1 MLSASRYEYAD
12 CHKSIVSSGRALEA
26 RPLPKVRGFK
36 PRLPECSAQNLM
48 LTQRRFHHENQ
59 FCSIRRF
66 YGVVQGMR
74 T

>member
-1 MLSASRYEYAD
+1 MNMRIAANLSFLA
-12 CHKSIVSSGRALEA
+12 GALEA

-36 PRLPECSAQNLM
+36 PRLPEGSAQNLM

-59 FCSIRRF
+59 VCSIRRF
-66 YGVVQGMR
+66 YGAVQGMR